1 MLAKHF
7 CMIEAYILFLFI
19 TYNQRCGLYWNS
31 IPSLFVCNSE
41 IFFVIDQSDQNIL
54 LFLLFHGSS
63 DKYKIN
69 RYYEQTPRS
78 KDRRLMWII
87 KGELNPSPS
96 YKRRRKIPPFSKG
109 D

>member
-1 MLAKHF
+1 M
-7 CMIEAYILFLFI
+7 
-19 TYNQRCGLYWNS
+19 TYDQRSRLCRNS

-87 KGELNPSPS
+87 RRIKSSLTLL
-96 YKRRRKIPPFSKG
+96 YKRRGKIPTFSKG
-109 D
+109 DLGGL